1 MKSSNCLPPGDS
13 EPPYRSPLHCSM
25 MALVSH
31 CNNPRSPPG
40 QSWSLLAPTSS
51 LTALFIAQKYWT
63 FPVGH
68 SVTLSL
74 CHSVMVELSKLR
86 GVGRHERKWV
96 AVPHHTVAWSP
107 QTKRGI
113 FCMAFTY
120 ERYIHITSFIYTA
133 QVYTS
138 KSSSTTFWT
147 RKFLLCLYCA

>member
-51 LTALFIAQKYWT
+51 LTALFIAQMYWT

-74 CHSVMVELSKLR
+74 CHGWVVQAPGSWWTWKK
-86 GVGRHERKWV
+86 VGSCAPPHRCLV
-96 AVPHHTVAWSP
+96 AAN
-107 QTKRGI
+107 KK
-113 FCMAFTY
+113 
-120 ERYIHITSFIYTA
+120 RYILYGFHIYKYMHITSFIYTA
-133 QVYTS
+133 QVYTF
-138 KSSSTTFWT
+138 KSSSTTFST